1 MAELI
6 EHEGAAATRPGQG
19 IGLVLDRLATGF
31 AMLGGLTFFA
41 LIAMSIVSIVGR
53 KLFSAP
59 VQGDVE
65 LMQMGAAVGAAAFL
79 PLCALHDH
87 NVKVDAL
94 TSWMSERGRA
104 VLDSA
109 AHALLTVACTLI
121 TWRTCAAA
129 VDGYS
134 SGEVS
139 TLLGVPMWQP
149 VALLVPSFGLL
160 TLCGLYRT
168 GRTLGAA
175 MGMESPT

>member
-1 MAELI
+1 MAEII
-6 EHEGAAATRPGQG
+6 ERDRAIEVVSKRGVGR
-19 IGLVLDRLATGF
+19 LLDRTATLF
-31 AMLGGLTFFA
+31 TMLGGLTFCT

-53 KLFSAP
+53 KLFAAP

-87 NVKVDAL
+87 NIKVDAL
-94 TSWMSERGRA
+94 TGWMSVRSRA
-104 VLDSA
+104 VLD
-109 AHALLTVACTLI
+109 TVAHLMLSLAAGLI
-121 TWRTCAAA
+121 TWRTGLSV

-139 TLLGVPMWQP
+139 TLLTIPMWQP
-149 VALLVPSFGLL
+149 VALLVPSFALL

-168 GRTLGAA
+168 HRSLAEA
-175 MGMESPT
+175 MGGSS